1 MKPETLG
8 EVHIMF
14 QNLLGEVKTL
24 TTHLEENTGVTK
36 QVLTQATLT
45 NGRVNK
51 IEPLALD
58 YQVNRERIKG
68 AIMFGSVVSVLII
81 SMFTYMGKLYI
92 DSKEATITQNVS
104 QAVYDKIIKEF
115 DVVVNK

>member
-14 QNLLGEVKTL
+14 QNLLEEVKVLAIEIKDSTK
-24 TTHLEENTGVTK
+24 VTRDI
-36 QVLTQATLT
+36 LINFTDISD
-45 NGRVNK
+45 RVNK

-68 AIMFGSVVSVLII
+68 AVMFGSLVSVLVI
-81 SMFTYMGKLYI
+81 SMFMFMGKLYI
-92 DSKEATITQNVS
+92 DSKEQIITNNVS

-115 DVVVNK
+115 QVTVNK